1 MPPLPSMVTCSLP
14 AGLAAGL
21 SGVINPS
28 TGQQLKLDIIGFDAC
43 LMAMHEIGAVLTPY
57 ANYLLASELLE
68 PGIGWDY
75 SALLKYVQGNT
86 WAGAA
91 VNSAAGF
98 TAADIADVIIGGYM
112 IPVSGRVSAH
122 ALLVG
127 LSACWH
133 AALQG
138 CCWGSG

>member
-1 MPPLPSMVTCSLP
+1 VVTCFLH

-21 SGVINPS
+21 SGVTNPN
-28 TGQQLKLDIIGFDAC
+28 TGQPLKLDIIGFDAC

-75 SALLKYVQGNT
+75 SALSKYVQGNA
-86 WAGAA
+86 WDGAV
-91 VNSAAGF
+91 VNAAGF
-98 TAADIADVIIGGYM
+98 TAANIADVIIGGYN

-122 ALLVG
+122 ALLVV

-138 CCWGSG
+138 CC